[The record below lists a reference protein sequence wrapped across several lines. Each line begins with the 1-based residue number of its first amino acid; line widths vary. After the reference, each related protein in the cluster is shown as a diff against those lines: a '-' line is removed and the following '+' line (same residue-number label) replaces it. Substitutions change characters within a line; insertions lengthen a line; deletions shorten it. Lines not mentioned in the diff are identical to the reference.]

1 MDCKDC
7 TGYMVT
13 KEQFSFV
20 LCQLFKVLIEG
31 WKSSDMSYR
40 EVSKTDITE
49 DAFQIINALG
59 LGVPED
65 IMEAYIVNALGL
77 GTSKD
82 IMEAYVAL
90 DKEDGNV

>member
-7 TGYMVT
+7 VDHMIT

-31 WKSSDMSYR
+31 WSSSDMSYR
-40 EVSKTDITE
+40 EVSETDIIE
-49 DAFQIINALG
+49 DACQIINALG
-59 LGVPED
+59 FGVPED
-65 IMEAYIVNALGL
+65 IMEAYV
-77 GTSKD
+77 
-82 IMEAYVAL
+82 VL